1 MLSSEATGGRE
12 SAIWGHGQSLLH
24 APVGQDTGGTAMTG
38 SSRPYMCQ
46 NKNRPRCKA
55 ILQNSNLEISQI
67 GITLGI
73 FGSFCSIC
81 KSAEGFDTASADQ
94 RPICFSKPA
103 TQRERPAAIGEGR
116 LSTRPDTGDCYWGA

>member
-1 MLSSEATGGRE
+1 M
-12 SAIWGHGQSLLH
+12 
-24 APVGQDTGGTAMTG
+24 
-38 SSRPYMCQ
+38 
-46 NKNRPRCKA
+46 
-55 ILQNSNLEISQI
+55 
-67 GITLGI
+67 LGI